1 MNSITELRPLPLTLQ
16 TVGQGIVAGAAGGLA
31 EIAWVTL
38 YATATGTDPAILAR
52 GVTTA
57 VGVSA
62 LLPAG
67 TVALGVTVHLVFAA
81 TLGVALSFVLQGL
94 SSHRSETARPY
105 PLMIASLAGVWAL
118 NFFAV
123 LPIIS
128 PAFIHLLPYPI
139 SLISKMLFGLAAAE
153 TFRLMNASVLIARPV
168 RRF

>member
-1 MNSITELRPLPLTLQ
+1 MNSITELRPLPVTLQ

-31 EIAWVTL
+31 EIGWVTL
-38 YATATGTDPAILAR
+38 YATATGTNPAILAR

-62 LLPAG
+62 LLPAW
-67 TVALGVTVHLVFAA
+67 TVALGATVHLLFAV
-81 TLGVALSFVLQGL
+81 TLGIALSFVWRAL
-94 SSHRSETARPY
+94 SSHRLKTARPY
-105 PLMIASLAGVWAL
+105 PLIIASLAGVWAL

-153 TFRLMNASVLIARPV
+153 TFRLMSASVLNTSPV